1 MDKQKAD
8 QIITEYLKKIYGF
21 AIKKSYSYDEAE
33 ELCAEIVCEVYLSL
47 RKADEIISMERYIW
61 RISNYVYS
69 KYVSSR
75 KKHEG
80 ISIDGM
86 QIPYWENDAFEE
98 SEEELSRLRR
108 EIAFLKEKRRQIV
121 YRFYYEDK
129 SISVIAKEMEIPEGT
144 VKWHLNKAKIE
155 LKEGLLMERKIGKLG
170 LSPMNAT
177 GFGHRGSPG
186 RNGGPEFYLRDR
198 QNLNIVYSV
207 YYSPKTKEEIA
218 EELAITPVYLEEKI
232 NFLEENGFLV
242 KTAGNRYTTYVRFDS
257 GRYSLELQENRLKLQ
272 LRIAEILAEEYVP
285 LVREAVKEVKNVY
298 LPDGNRELLEAAAVF
313 YGVSNRCGLPISKDL
328 SKYIIKTTDGGEYIA
343 WVNLIQ
349 KQSDIAYRPTLHLPS
364 YWACGDMTRGSE
376 KYPSVFSWSVDTR
389 YSSRAGGWENNLTSD
404 YEYLYEFV
412 TGAIQENAAND
423 EKFKRLKE
431 RAFLTADNRVNI
443 MMVLG
448 NADDFFAKIPACSSK
463 LKDAFAEQALEIA
476 MIEAKDFPPQMQDLI
491 ISTGVSSFI
500 GRTVALM
507 VMDFLYEKGTF
518 QPLTENEKI
527 TSNLIMFSDVL
538 PSKEQTDHSNSV

>member
-1 MDKQKAD
+1 MFKRRQPFSGFAHYIIKQHWSITVDKQKAD

-177 GFGHRGSPG
+177 GFGHSGSPG

-298 LPDGNRELLEAAAVF
+298 LPDGNREFWRRPPSSTAYQIDAASQSAKISRSISSKRLTEA
-313 YGVSNRCGLPISKDL
+313 NILHGLILFK
-328 SKYIIKTTDGGEYIA
+328 
-343 WVNLIQ
+343 
-349 KQSDIAYRPTLHLPS
+349 
-364 YWACGDMTRGSE
+364 
-376 KYPSVFSWSVDTR
+376 
-389 YSSRAGGWENNLTSD
+389 SSRT
-404 YEYLYEFV
+404 
-412 TGAIQENAAND
+412 
-423 EKFKRLKE
+423 
-431 RAFLTADNRVNI
+431 
-443 MMVLG
+443 
-448 NADDFFAKIPACSSK
+448 
-463 LKDAFAEQALEIA
+463 
-476 MIEAKDFPPQMQDLI
+476 
-491 ISTGVSSFI
+491 
-500 GRTVALM
+500 
-507 VMDFLYEKGTF
+507 
-518 QPLTENEKI
+518 
-527 TSNLIMFSDVL
+527 
-538 PSKEQTDHSNSV
+538 

>member
-155 LKEGLLMERKIGKLG
+155 LKSNGIK
-170 LSPMNAT
+170 S
-177 GFGHRGSPG
+177 RG
-186 RNGGPEFYLRDR
+186 
-198 QNLNIVYSV
+198 
-207 YYSPKTKEEIA
+207 
-218 EELAITPVYLEEKI
+218 
-232 NFLEENGFLV
+232 
-242 KTAGNRYTTYVRFDS
+242 
-257 GRYSLELQENRLKLQ
+257 
-272 LRIAEILAEEYVP
+272 
-285 LVREAVKEVKNVY
+285 
-298 LPDGNRELLEAAAVF
+298 
-313 YGVSNRCGLPISKDL
+313 
-328 SKYIIKTTDGGEYIA
+328 
-343 WVNLIQ
+343 
-349 KQSDIAYRPTLHLPS
+349 
-364 YWACGDMTRGSE
+364 
-376 KYPSVFSWSVDTR
+376 
-389 YSSRAGGWENNLTSD
+389 
-404 YEYLYEFV
+404 
-412 TGAIQENAAND
+412 
-423 EKFKRLKE
+423 
-431 RAFLTADNRVNI
+431 
-443 MMVLG
+443 
-448 NADDFFAKIPACSSK
+448 
-463 LKDAFAEQALEIA
+463 
-476 MIEAKDFPPQMQDLI
+476 
-491 ISTGVSSFI
+491 
-500 GRTVALM
+500 
-507 VMDFLYEKGTF
+507 
-518 QPLTENEKI
+518 
-527 TSNLIMFSDVL
+527 
-538 PSKEQTDHSNSV
+538 

>member
-177 GFGHRGSPG
+177 GFGHSGSPG

-313 YGVSNRCGLPISKDL
+313 YGVSNRCGLPICKDL

-349 KQSDIAYRPTLHLPS
+349 KQSDIAYRLTLHLPS

>member
-177 GFGHRGSPG
+177 GFGHSGSPG

-298 LPDGNRELLEAAAVF
+298 LPDGNRVFWRRPPSSTAYQIDAASQSAKISRSISSKRLTEA
-313 YGVSNRCGLPISKDL
+313 NILHGLILFK
-328 SKYIIKTTDGGEYIA
+328 
-343 WVNLIQ
+343 
-349 KQSDIAYRPTLHLPS
+349 
-364 YWACGDMTRGSE
+364 
-376 KYPSVFSWSVDTR
+376 
-389 YSSRAGGWENNLTSD
+389 SSRT
-404 YEYLYEFV
+404 
-412 TGAIQENAAND
+412 
-423 EKFKRLKE
+423 
-431 RAFLTADNRVNI
+431 
-443 MMVLG
+443 
-448 NADDFFAKIPACSSK
+448 
-463 LKDAFAEQALEIA
+463 
-476 MIEAKDFPPQMQDLI
+476 
-491 ISTGVSSFI
+491 
-500 GRTVALM
+500 
-507 VMDFLYEKGTF
+507 
-518 QPLTENEKI
+518 
-527 TSNLIMFSDVL
+527 
-538 PSKEQTDHSNSV
+538 

>member
-8 QIITEYLKKIYGF
+8 QIIAEYLKKIYGF

-177 GFGHRGSPG
+177 GFGHSGSPG

-313 YGVSNRCGLPISKDL
+313 YGVSNRCGLPICKDL

-349 KQSDIAYRPTLHLPS
+349 KQSDIAYRLTLHLPS